1 MIQIQLTD
9 SQTTIL
15 STACARQ
22 DRMIF
27 PVTARLKG
35 GAVGN
40 VLKSLLT
47 KGLIEEIPATDDM
60 TVWRF
65 GDNEVPLTLRAS
77 EAGYALLHADGVEDV
92 PLEPQPAPATGCKTS
107 KQDILVA
114 MLKRPE
120 GASIAE
126 IMAATNWQP
135 HSIRGAIAGVVRKKL
150 DLEVTSEK
158 HETRGRI
165 YTVCA

>member
-1 MIQIQLTD
+1 MIQLQLSD

-40 VLKSLLT
+40 VLKSLLA

-65 GDNEVPLTLRAS
+65 GDNDTPLTLRATD
-77 EAGYALLHADGVEDV
+77 AGYVLLYEDEAEHAA
-92 PLEPQPAPATGCKTS
+92 LEPQAPPALGGKTS

-114 MLKRPE
+114 MLKRPQ

-126 IMAATNWQP
+126 IMEATGWLAHYADP
-135 HSIRGAIAGVVRKKL
+135 
-150 DLEVTSEK
+150 
-158 HETRGRI
+158 RI
-165 YTVCA
+165 MPM